1 MVYILIYTFLD
12 GRQIFVIKYEVKEQK
27 FEEQNE
33 NNIKWKK
40 QAEALKSEESI
51 AESGRMF
58 IRNLSYTTTEDDI
71 RKLFE
76 KYGK

>member
-1 MVYILIYTFLD
+1 M
-12 GRQIFVIKYEVKEQK
+12 KEQK
-27 FEEQNE
+27 FEEEQNE
-33 NNIKWKK
+33 NNNNVKWKK

-76 KYGK
+76 KYGNFFFLSNIMRMILI

>member
-1 MVYILIYTFLD
+1 M
-12 GRQIFVIKYEVKEQK
+12 KEQK
-27 FEEQNE
+27 FEEEQNE
-33 NNIKWKK
+33 NNDNVKWKK

-76 KYGK
+76 KYGNFFFLSNMMRMILI